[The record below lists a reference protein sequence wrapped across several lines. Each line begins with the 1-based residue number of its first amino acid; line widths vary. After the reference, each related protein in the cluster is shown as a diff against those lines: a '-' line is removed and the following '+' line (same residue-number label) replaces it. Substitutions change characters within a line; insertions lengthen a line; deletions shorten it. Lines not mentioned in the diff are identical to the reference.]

1 MTTLTKGAAYARAL
15 ARELPGGS
23 GNLFRMAPR
32 LGLEI
37 REVNADGFDGAL
49 IRARKVP
56 LGAIV
61 IRNSI
66 REAGRKN
73 FTLAHEIGHFLLP
86 GHDQAQLVCTK
97 SDIGNW
103 GDGSK
108 EIEREA
114 DEFAAELLMPA
125 VLVQRIIASSAPS
138 LELIQRIAHRFHSS
152 LSAAAWR
159 YCDLAKEPCA
169 VVWSKDGRIDW
180 SKRSETFPFS
190 HRKGNPLPEGT
201 FAQRA
206 FAGLPIPKPPQQ
218 VASGLWGSPTD
229 AAKQPE
235 LYEHSKALPAY
246 GSVISLLWMGDS

>member
-1 MTTLTKGAAYARAL
+1 MTTLTTGAAYARAL
-15 ARELPGGS
+15 ARELPRGA
-23 GNLFRMAPR
+23 GNLLRLAPQ

-37 REVNADGFDGAL
+37 REVPADGFDGAL
-49 IRARKVP
+49 IRAREVP

-61 IRNSI
+61 IRKSI

-86 GHDQAQLVCTK
+86 GHDRADLVCTK

-108 EIEREA
+108 TIEREA

-125 VLVQRIIASSAPS
+125 AVVQRIIASSAPS
-138 LELIQRIAHRFHSS
+138 LELIQRIAHRFRTS

-159 YCDLAKEPCA
+159 YCDLGKGPCA
-169 VVWSKDGRIDW
+169 VVWSKEGRIDW

-190 HRKGNPLPEGT
+190 LRKGDSLPEGT
-201 FAQRA
+201 FARRA

-218 VASGLWGSPTD
+218 VGSGLWGRSPN
-229 AAKQPE
+229 ASKEPK
-235 LYEHSKALPAY
+235 LYEQSKALPTY
-246 GSVISLLWMGDS
+246 GSVISLLWVSAS